1 MRFIKSRR
9 KFLSCFR
16 HKTGDKT
23 MATLDRTNLQLL
35 ELLQTNARASISDLA
50 RIVNRGESTVRER
63 ISALERD
70 GVLQGYRAIVDTG
83 RLGYQARALL
93 RANCDPRQVPGLAKK
108 LEAIP
113 NVTMAMLTTG
123 AKPLYVE
130 VVTADLQQLE
140 HLLETRVAQL
150 ELQSLETGVVLQSLV
165 EPRPVPSLMG
175 AGPVAPIAPPPRPGQ
190 LDLEAELARIEG
202 NPPAEPTV

>member
-1 MRFIKSRR
+1 
-9 KFLSCFR
+9 
-16 HKTGDKT
+16 

-93 RANCDPRQVPGLAKK
+93 RANCDPRQVPSLAKK

-113 NVTMAMLTTG
+113 NVTTAMLTTG
-123 AKPLYVE
+123 SKPLYIE

-165 EPRPVPSLMG
+165 DARPVPSLMG
-175 AGPVAPIAPPPRPGQ
+175 TTAPAPAPTQPKPGQ
-190 LDLEAELARIEG
+190 LDLEAELSRIEG
-202 NPPAEPTV
+202 QSSAEPRV

>member
-1 MRFIKSRR
+1 
-9 KFLSCFR
+9 
-16 HKTGDKT
+16 

-70 GVLQGYRAIVDTG
+70 GVLQGYRAVVDAG
-83 RLGYQARALL
+83 RLGFQARALL
-93 RANCDPRQVPGLAKK
+93 RANCDPRQVPALAKK

-113 NVTMAMLTTG
+113 NVTSAMLTTG
-123 AKPLYVE
+123 SKPLYIE

-140 HLLETRVAQL
+140 HLLETRLSQL
-150 ELQSLETGVVLQSLV
+150 ELQSLETGVVLQGLV
-165 EPRPVPSLMG
+165 EPRPVPSLLGVAG
-175 AGPVAPIAPPPRPGQ
+175 ASPQAAPAKPGQ

-202 NPPAEPTV
+202 NPPAEPTR